1 MIQNCY
7 LKAGVARGVMR
18 PPVGEFAPVSE
29 GLDVQLQTP

>member
-1 MIQNCY
+1 MIQNSY